1 MTAASQRIYQLINL
15 IDNPNTYLE
24 IGVDKGTTFLDINI
38 NEKYAVD
45 PKFKFDHLL
54 PTAQVAGHHYL
65 ETTSDEFFS
74 SLGPEV
80 LFDLVF
86 LDGLHEYEQT
96 YRDFTSSLSRLKP
109 GGIIVID
116 DTFPFD
122 VFSSHRSNTAAINLR
137 SKFGQ
142 ARAGW
147 NGDVFKSVLMISI
160 FNADVNYCS
169 LFGEGIKSQTFFW
182 RRKGSLFC
190 AGRPNP
196 QDFQAAIHNLS
207 ACNYLWLLEN
217 IDLLNP
223 VSSLEEVVNMMQ
235 ITR

>member
-1 MTAASQRIYQLINL
+1 MTAASQRINQLIKL
-15 IDNPNTYLE
+15 IDNPSSYLE
-24 IGVDKGTTFLDINI
+24 IGVDKGTTFLDINLSQ
-38 NEKYAVD
+38 KYAVD
-45 PKFKFDHLL
+45 PRFKFDHLS
-54 PTAQVAGHHYL
+54 PTAQVAGHHYS
-65 ETTSDEFFS
+65 EMTSDAFFS
-74 SLGPEV
+74 SLRPEV
-80 LFDLVF
+80 QFDLVF

-96 YRDFTSSLSRLKP
+96 YRDFTSALSHLKP

-147 NGDVFKSVLMISI
+147 NGDVFKSVLLISV

-169 LFGEGIKSQTFFW
+169 LFGEGIKSQTFLW
-182 RRKGSLFC
+182 KRKHSLFC
-190 AGRPNP
+190 TGRPNP
-196 QDFQAAIHNLS
+196 QDFQSAIHNLS

-223 VSSLEEVVNMMQ
+223 VSSLEEVLNLIQV
-235 ITR
+235 TR